1 METQHEQCDVSNVDL
16 PPTYQQVLQND
27 INGPPKND
35 DDVSGPLCGDP
46 KSEDDFPLP
55 PTYQQVLQ
63 TSTEPPPSYETLFGK
78 IKQAREESNGRV
90 DFVRKVLDIFT
101 IRRCITVLL
110 AVMIL
115 IPISMV
121 VIGVQH
127 LSDCPVQRFIPMY
140 LIVGGSFALFRI
152 ITRFCLPRGKK
163 HSGDEEEEEEAS
175 CGKVCLSLHLIDFF
189 LMAWFIAVSETT
201 LSQCGMTCVRLTGC
215 KLFHFSSNSCYILNM
230 VTTGIGSVN
239 LNSIHVEEQLKE
251 ICVSKGYTPLL
262 GGIFCVNMSNYQ
274 RTWSESKMDCEQE
287 DGRLLIIPNM
297 VFSLKLKAVTA
308 MTTHDKIWIG
318 GDDRVTEGTWVW
330 SDGSSVTGWPPGQ
343 PDNTGG
349 VEDCLQL
356 RATINLNDA
365 PCSML
370 FYFLCEKPYPF
381 VF

>member
-189 LMAWFIAVSETT
+189 LMAWFIAGNVWVYKLHGKFNSTDASSSSYCHPT
-201 LSQCGMTCVRLTGC
+201 VYYFTYWLLT
-215 KLFHFSSNSCYILNM
+215 SVYILM
-230 VTTGIGSVN
+230 ALIF
-239 LNSIHVEEQLKE
+239 
-251 ICVSKGYTPLL
+251 ICICGV
-262 GGIFCVNMSNYQ
+262 FCVAAFAL
-274 RTWSESKMDCEQE
+274 
-287 DGRLLIIPNM
+287 GP
-297 VFSLKLKAVTA
+297 
-308 MTTHDKIWIG
+308 
-318 GDDRVTEGTWVW
+318 
-330 SDGSSVTGWPPGQ
+330 
-343 PDNTGG
+343 
-349 VEDCLQL
+349 
-356 RATINLNDA
+356 
-365 PCSML
+365 
-370 FYFLCEKPYPF
+370 
-381 VF
+381 

>member
-189 LMAWFIAVSETT
+189 LMAWFIA
-201 LSQCGMTCVRLTGC
+201 
-215 KLFHFSSNSCYILNM
+215 
-230 VTTGIGSVN
+230 
-239 LNSIHVEEQLKE
+239 E